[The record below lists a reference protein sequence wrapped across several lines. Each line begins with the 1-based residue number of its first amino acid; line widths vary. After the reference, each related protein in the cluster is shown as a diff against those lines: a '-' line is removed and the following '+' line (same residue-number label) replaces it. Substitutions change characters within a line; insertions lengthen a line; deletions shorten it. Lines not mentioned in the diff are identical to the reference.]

1 MNNEGTITAGFLLLG
16 IVLFGYVTH
25 LQVKEEQERRRQR
38 QRRRELSIT
47 PDEALEQVK
56 DYLTINATHI

>member
-16 IVLFGYVTH
+16 IVLFGYLTH
-25 LQVKEEQERRRQR
+25 LQAKEEQRLRQR
-38 QRRRELSIT
+38 QRKRELTIT

-56 DYLTINATHI
+56 DYLTINASHI